1 MDLKA
6 TASNVQTWTD
16 GEWID
21 LGTLEPMFIDP
32 SGDPEKN
39 LWVRVRSIRSSHFK
53 RAHAR
58 YRRTLD
64 RMQAR
69 GVPVDPVK
77 SDEATRQALAD
88 ACLLGW
94 KNMTEGEVEVTYSP
108 AEAKRVMLE
117 DSYGRFQNAVA
128 SAATQVGEKDAE
140 WQEQHLP
147 NSSGGSGKN

>member
-6 TASNVQTWTD
+6 IASDTKTWTD
-16 GEWID
+16 GDWVD
-21 LGTLEPMFIDP
+21 LGQLDHLFADP

-39 LWVRVRSIRSSHFK
+39 LWVLVRSIRSDHFK

-58 YRRTLD
+58 ARRAID

-77 SDEATRQALAD
+77 SDEATRTALAE

-94 KNMTEGEVEVTYSP
+94 RNLNEGGVEVVFSP

-117 DSYGRFQNAVA
+117 SSYGRFQNGVA
-128 SAATQVGEKDAE
+128 NAASQVGEKDAE
-140 WQEQHLP
+140 WSEQHLP
-147 NSSGGSGKN
+147 NSSGGSGKS